1 MATKVKLRQKA
12 ISGNRQSLY
21 LDFYPAI
28 IHPETGKETRRE
40 FLNLFLCN
48 EIEIEEQKYFDD
60 NGKEQK
66 RFVTVLD
73 RKGEPKKV
81 KLGPIDKQHNKDT
94 LQLAEQI
101 RQKKDKQLN
110 GNEALTN
117 LEKRLI
123 KKEKKNPNRVKLILL
138 NTLKS

>member
-48 EIEIEEQKYFDD
+48 EIEIEEQKYFDA
-60 NGKEQK
+60 NSKEQK
-66 RFVTVLD
+66 RFVPVLD
-73 RKGEPKKV
+73 KRGEPKKV
-81 KLGPIDKQHNKDT
+81 KLNPIDKQHNKET
-94 LQLAEQI
+94 SQLAEQI

-110 GNEALTN
+110 GNDG
-117 LEKRLI
+117 
-123 KKEKKNPNRVKLILL
+123 
-138 NTLKS
+138 